1 LNVYD
6 WAALKYGPPLLED
19 PKARQLKMAILKSE
33 ILARAN
39 KITKEEDSSI
49 DEELLSVIKD
59 LDESVGYLKG
69 TTATGTV
76 GTSGYFTA
84 PSDLIEGLIDSLLL
98 GTDLDPLR
106 EITWAEYNE
115 QVIDG
120 YCYHNGRIYVRPTP
134 DSDKSYTL
142 DYRRYHAASLTTLEY
157 PKASATPFSGAS
169 FRRFT
174 RITNDGTM
182 QSRRPK
188 DTSITKTNLFQNTQS
203 RQSLNNGLNTGSNEL
218 WQKHIR

>member
-1 LNVYD
+1 MNVYD

-157 PKASATPFSGAS
+157 PES
-169 FRRFT
+169 FRDAVLWGVIQKIYENYERWDDAEQAAK
-174 RITNDGTM
+174 RYEHYKNKLISKYSEPAIVK
-182 QSRRPK
+182 QR
-188 DTSITKTNLFQNTQS
+188 TQY
-203 RQSLNNGLNTGSNEL
+203 RE
-218 WQKHIR
+218 